1 MGTDIVVGIDASRG
15 SEGALA
21 WALDD
26 AFRRGV
32 GVRAVLA
39 WVDDGRPCAVDT
51 DASSTAIEDLAAAA
65 RRALRRA
72 VVTAKPAGGRGWA
85 RGPVP
90 VPVPVQEKIVYGAP
104 AHVLIQE
111 SFTAGLLVVGSQAR
125 HLPRRGP
132 AEALGT
138 GVVAG
143 SVGDVCAH
151 RAPVP
156 VVVVPGDL
164 VAADLRR
171 GDRRPVLVGYD
182 GSATSGAALRW
193 AAEAASVR
201 QVALQVLCVRPAASP
216 TSRPVEL
223 AMARPVVIARRGA
236 HPERDT
242 SATTVTASS
251 PRPPA
256 LPRTAG
262 DHERA
267 LAAIQALPGAPRIEP
282 ILTWGDPA
290 SRLLDAAQHAQLL
303 VVAARG
309 AGGFDGLTL
318 GSTSQRCLARAPC
331 PVAVVRG
338 RAAPAA

>member
-1 MGTDIVVGIDASRG
+1 MRTDVVVGIDASRG
-15 SEGALA
+15 SEAALA

-26 AFRRGV
+26 AFRRGTS
-32 GVRAVLA
+32 VRAVLA
-39 WVDDGRPCAVDT
+39 WADDGRPCAVDA
-51 DASSTAIEDLAAAA
+51 DAASTAIEDLAVAAS
-65 RRALRRA
+65 RALRRA
-72 VVTAKPAGGRGWA
+72 VVAAKPAGGRGWN

-90 VPVPVQEKIVYGAP
+90 VKEKIVYGAS
-104 AHVLIQE
+104 ADALIQE

-125 HLPRRGP
+125 KVPRRGP
-132 AEALGT
+132 AGCLGT

-171 GDRRPVLVGYD
+171 GDPRPVLVGYD
-182 GSATSGAALRW
+182 GSAPAGAALRW
-193 AAEAASVR
+193 AAEAASIR
-201 QVALQVLCVRPAASP
+201 EVALQVLCVRPAPSP
-216 TSRPVEL
+216 ATRPAEL
-223 AMARPVVIARRGA
+223 AMAQPPVIAQRGA
-236 HPERDT
+236 HLAREASLTAVAASWPRA
-242 SATTVTASS
+242 SAVQGTD
-251 PRPPA
+251 
-256 LPRTAG
+256 G
-262 DHERA
+262 DCERA
-267 LAAIQALPGAPRIEP
+267 FAAIQALSGPPRIEP

-290 SRLLDAAQHAQLL
+290 GRLLDAAQNAQLL

-318 GSTSQRCLARAPC
+318 GSTSQRCLAQARC

-338 RAAPAA
+338 RVAPTA